1 MVYKTDV
8 LEKKLTWKLKN
19 AIQFVSYSIK
29 KHREKRTTD
38 RKFQTV
44 DLEDNIRISLQNC
57 STVDENRQ
65 KLNSC
70 LFHAKG
76 SKFNFRSILGLMAI
90 LDHLECTTII
100 KFQEAFDIYS

>member
-19 AIQFVSYSIK
+19 AIQFVSYSIE

-44 DLEDNIRISLQNC
+44 DLEDNIRIVPQLMKIDKNLIVACFMLRVGSL
-57 STVDENRQ
+57 
-65 KLNSC
+65 
-70 LFHAKG
+70 
-76 SKFNFRSILGLMAI
+76 ILEVF
-90 LDHLECTTII
+90 LD
-100 KFQEAFDIYS
+100 